1 MFTGLGAMGASTT
14 MTMDETLHS
23 VDELISALYP
33 VARQMASRQLGQSS
47 ANLQRT
53 ELVANAYIR
62 IKQANPGMSISR
74 NHFLS
79 LLARVLRQAAVDQW
93 RQEGRRAAAG
103 SPIEQT
109 LSALA
114 SAGSSITSM
123 LRFSDLVEQ
132 LEQLDRTG
140 AAVVSL
146 RVFGGMTG
154 EEIATEL
161 GVGSA
166 TVARKWRMA
175 SAWLREEL
183 SGE

>member
-1 MFTGLGAMGASTT
+1 
-14 MTMDETLHS
+14 MDETLHS
-23 VDELISALYP
+23 VDELIAALYP
-33 VARQMASRQLGQSS
+33 VARQMAARQLSGSS
-47 ANLQRT
+47 AQLQRT

-62 IKQANPGMSISR
+62 IKQANQDAALSR

-93 RQEGRRAAAG
+93 RQDGRRAAAG
-103 SPIEQT
+103 SPVEQT

-114 SAGSSITSM
+114 TGGASMTSV
-123 LRFSDLVEQ
+123 LRFDQLIGQ
-132 LEQLDRTG
+132 LEQFDRTG
-140 AAVVSL
+140 AEVVSL
-146 RVFGGMTG
+146 RVFGGLTG
-154 EEIATEL
+154 EEIAAEL

-183 SGE
+183 NR